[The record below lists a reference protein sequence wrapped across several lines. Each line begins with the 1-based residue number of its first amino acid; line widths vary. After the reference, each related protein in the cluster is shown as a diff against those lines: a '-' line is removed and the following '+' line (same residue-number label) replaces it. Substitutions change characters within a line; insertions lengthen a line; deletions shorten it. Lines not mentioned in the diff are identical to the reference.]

1 MGSTHDRSLPP
12 HKPGL
17 LPALAVAA
25 LALSLSAKGTQ
36 DKETDRLS
44 VCQEVLTDL
53 LAGEERIP
61 RDLLDKAHCVAVIPD
76 AKKLALGIGA
86 RFGKGAVLCRRPG
99 GEDWGP
105 PLMITLG
112 GGSVGWQIGGQDA
125 DYVFLVMN
133 RRGIDHL
140 LRSKF
145 SLGAD
150 AAVAAGPVGRTA
162 AAATD
167 VTMHAEIL
175 SYSRV
180 RGIFAGLSLEGAV
193 LKQDKDG
200 NRNLYGHAVDAR
212 GLLADGSSPI
222 PDAARGLVDV
232 LDQASPRLAARR
244 EP

>member
-1 MGSTHDRSLPP
+1 MLV
-12 HKPGL
+12 
-17 LPALAVAA
+17 VAASA
-25 LALSLSAKGTQ
+25 LALPVAGAQ
-36 DKETDRLS
+36 DKEAARLS
-44 VCQEVLTDL
+44 ACQEVLTDL
-53 LAGEERIP
+53 LGGPERIP
-61 RDLLDKAHCVAVIPD
+61 RDLLDRSRCVAVIPD

-86 RFGKGAVLCRRPG
+86 RFGKGAVVCRRPDG
-99 GEDWGP
+99 YDWGP
-105 PLMITLG
+105 PLMITMG

-140 LRSKF
+140 LRSQF

-167 VTMHAEIL
+167 ITLHAEIL

-200 NRNLYGHAVDAR
+200 NRNLYGHPVDPR
-212 GLLADGSSPI
+212 RLLVEGASPL

-232 LDQASPRLAARR
+232 LDQASPRRAAGR
-244 EP
+244 